1 MALERSTARA
11 VEPWPWPE
19 EEEDSKSKLQ
29 GGARALAASLA
40 LVILQQLPRVA
51 PHAPTVPTD
60 AGLEASRGR
69 RARRQPEPVGRA
81 GARDGQRDR
90 L

>member
-19 EEEDSKSKLQ
+19 EDSKLQ
-29 GGARALAASLA
+29 GGALAASLA

>member
-19 EEEDSKSKLQ
+19 EDSKLQ
-29 GGARALAASLA
+29 GGALAASLA

-51 PHAPTVPTD
+51 RTH
-60 AGLEASRGR
+60 G
-69 RARRQPEPVGRA
+69 ARTQLLRRA
-81 GARDGQRDR
+81 GAGGRGDSQSQLGEPGPGTDSETDR